1 MNFILLIQ
9 KWPFVAMLVLT
20 AVLGSSTWLVL
31 VRPIHSS
38 AALLAMSIYVLAFR
52 PFYKFLTGAKR
63 SRNFSNFAKS
73 KNCGTASALPTPI
86 LGAIRHKIKLLL
98 YPGGDLLDDVFAK
111 KYERHGATHALH
123 DRFGVPKVIHTIDPV
138 NINAIM
144 RSRAEDWCPS
154 KGRAD
159 TMYPLAQEGLLNS
172 EGEAWMRNRK
182 LILRHINT
190 KRVKD
195 VREAEP
201 DVQLLFDAIGSAD
214 HDGWTETVDLL
225 DLFHRM
231 SLDMSTTYLLGT
243 SANAQFSGIA
253 ARKREAIM
261 LEHDFVL
268 GKRDEEMTYEEA
280 YDVVR
285 NYFSW
290 RSKLGSKYWFADS
303 PRYRKACS
311 TLNEFA
317 DGLIRRAV
325 NDRSSCQISG
335 AHASNKYGL
344 IDSLVK
350 EIGDPVHIRNLV
362 MDLFIAGQ
370 NMTGTMIA
378 WVFAQLS
385 VHPDLFNRL
394 RAEVLDKFGT
404 EESPHEPL
412 TWDNL
417 QSCSFMQNVIR
428 ETLRMYPLLANIG
441 RNAKCDTVLPRGG
454 GPDGLQPI
462 AVPKGCA
469 VTCNIYL
476 THRRAEEWGED
487 AWEFKPDRWVGRKL
501 GSEYAPF
508 GAGPRVCIG
517 QQLTMSEI
525 SFVIVRMM
533 QRFSK
538 MRTPEG
544 QDNLTKG
551 YRVVIAP
558 ENGVKVQLRL
568 VRDVTPCGSPLL
580 GAEKA

>member
-1 MNFILLIQ
+1 MGLILLVQ

-20 AVLGSSTWLVL
+20 AVLGSFTWLML

-38 AALLAMSIYVLAFR
+38 AALLTISVYILAIR
-52 PFYKFLTGAKR
+52 PFHKFLVAARR
-63 SRNFSNFAKS
+63 SKTFSEFAKS
-73 KNCGTASALPTPI
+73 KNCVKAPALPTPF
-86 LGAIRHKIKLLL
+86 LGAIRYKIKLLL

-111 KYERHGATHALH
+111 KYERYGPTHALH
-123 DRFGVPKVIHTIDPV
+123 DRFGVPKVIHTVDPV
-138 NINAIM
+138 NINVIL
-144 RSRAEDWCPS
+144 RSRAEDWCPA
-154 KGRAD
+154 KGRAN

-201 DVQLLFDAIGSAD
+201 DVQLLFDAIGPAD
-214 HDGWTETVDLL
+214 SNGWTETVDLL

-261 LEHDFVL
+261 LDYSLVPS
-268 GKRDEEMTYEEA
+268 KRDREMTYEEA

-290 RSKLGSKYWFADS
+290 RSKLGSKYWLADS

-317 DGLIRRAV
+317 DGLIKRAMD
-325 NDRSSCQISG
+325 NRSNCQTSG
-335 AHASNKYGL
+335 EPASSKYGL

-370 NMTGTMIA
+370 NMTGTMVA

-385 VHPDLFNRL
+385 VNADLFVRL

-404 EESPHEPL
+404 EEAPRDAL

-441 RNAKCDTVLPRGG
+441 RIAKCDTVLPRGDG
-454 GPDGLQPI
+454 TDGLQPI
-462 AVPKGCA
+462 AVPTGCA

-476 THRRAEEWGED
+476 THRRTEEWGED
-487 AWEFKPDRWVGRKL
+487 AWEFKPDRWIGRKL
-501 GSEYAPF
+501 GPEFAPF

-525 SFVIVRMM
+525 SFVIARMM
-533 QRFSK
+533 QRFSE

-551 YRVVIAP
+551 YRVVVAP
-558 ENGVKVQLRL
+558 KNGVKVQLRL
-568 VRDVTPCGSPLL
+568 ARDSTPHKSPLS
-580 GAEKA
+580 GAEQA